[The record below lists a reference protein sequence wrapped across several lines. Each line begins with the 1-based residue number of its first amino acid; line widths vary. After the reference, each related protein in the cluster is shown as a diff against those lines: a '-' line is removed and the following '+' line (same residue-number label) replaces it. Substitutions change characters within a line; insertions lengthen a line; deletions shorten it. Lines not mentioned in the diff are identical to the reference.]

1 MDTDIKLFA
10 KFYQERIEQKMELAV
25 EYFQDLKAGKS
36 DIDTTSDEIQG
47 LLSLLLLDWTEVEEG
62 SRTLEDL
69 MEH

>member
-10 KFYQERIEQKMELAV
+10 KFYQERIGQKMELAA
-25 EYFQDLKAGKS
+25 EFFEDFKAGKA